1 MFIDTVYVHGY
12 GDWKLCAGVWSDD
25 WGISFPTSI
34 LTTPCSFSIGPAG
47 TIVPARK
54 LLLTFRLGYV
64 SLFRASPQALSG
76 FFFSPNTV
84 GTPAWKWWKSKQ
96 GHSQDSSSVWFLNK
110 QWVEKTLPLVQTMAE
125 SQVLQSLSYW
135 GQQASSRSRRASR
148 GWGPAWSPPANSVT
162 FLGRPFSPEVKPPNQ
177 SSAGPRGTD
186 TTGGPFFMSRLTMLF
201 EHLKKLLRAAL
212 MLRVLTLTPN
222 KTKQRTW
229 RNLWRWWICLPP
241 WPWWRFHGRVH
252 MSKLVGSYPL
262 NMCVF
267 GGILIISQ

>member
-64 SLFRASPQALSG
+64 PLFRASPQALSG

-96 GHSQDSSSVWFLNK
+96 GHSQDSSSVWFLKK

-125 SQVLQSLSYW
+125 SQVSQSLSYR
-135 GQQASSRSRRASR
+135 GQQASSRSRRVSR

-177 SSAGPRGTD
+177 SSVDRSWP
-186 TTGGPFFMSRLTMLF
+186 TGHRHQRWPIFYVEINNAVWT
-201 EHLKKLLRAAL
+201 LKKI
-212 MLRVLTLTPN
+212 VEGGSHV
-222 KTKQRTW
+222 K
-229 RNLWRWWICLPP
+229 
-241 WPWWRFHGRVH
+241 
-252 MSKLVGSYPL
+252 GSYPDPK
-262 NMCVF
+262 
-267 GGILIISQ
+267 